1 MNLSSCHRRGI
12 DVICALT
19 ILLSSFAAQ
28 SQGLRWTQHIGFRE
42 AELSIGTSGKAGFT
56 LLKPEQ
62 TGVRFTNSMSYA
74 RAEGNQNLINGCGVA
89 AGDFD
94 GDGLCDLYFAN
105 TDGHNGLF
113 RNQGQW
119 RFQDVTD
126 AVGVGCGTNSASK
139 GVAFADVNGD
149 GQLDLLVG
157 MLGGPNAFFLN
168 QGRGRFTNMTAAAG
182 LSAKVGTHSLAM
194 ADVDGDGDLDLYLA
208 NYGEQSILRNG
219 GVISTRMVNGKP
231 QVTGRWSKRL
241 KIIDGRM
248 IEYGEPDTL
257 YLNNGNGTF
266 SPVSWTGGAFLD
278 EHGQPL
284 KSEPYDMGLSVMFR
298 DINGDGAPDI
308 YVCNDFQTPDR
319 IWINDGKGHFRAMP
333 DLAVRATCHFSMG
346 VDFADI
352 DRDGFDDYFVGD
364 MQSRRHTL
372 RMTQVGAVNPPP
384 AEVGESWDRHQIRQN
399 TLNVNRGDGTYANLA
414 SFAGVEA
421 SDWTWSV
428 VFLDV
433 DLDGFE
439 DLLVVN
445 AHGYDTQDLD
455 MHERMPQEAG
465 GSMRIGK
472 KLKDFPPLITPNYLF
487 RNRGNRTFEENGAQ
501 WGFNSTNVSHG
512 IALADFDLDGDLD
525 IAVSCLWQAPL
536 IYRNESTAPRVAVR
550 LRGAGQNTRGIGA
563 KIKLLGG
570 TVPMQSQEIQCGG
583 RYLSSDDTM
592 RVFAAGSL
600 TNEMTIEVA
609 WRSGR
614 RSIVR
619 GVRANRIY
627 EIDEAAAGP
636 VVASTLPSPTASP
649 LFQDVSGS
657 LAHTNLGNPINDFER
672 QPLLPRSLAR
682 LGPGIAWMD
691 LDGDGR
697 EELVLGESAG
707 GSLAVYAT
715 DGHGHFKRW
724 PAPALDSPLATDLS
738 GLASWTP
745 APGRRVLLAGQSGL
759 STPDTEIPPLAQI
772 ELKAG
777 SPTTA
782 ATMGAVS
789 GIPVGKSATGPVAVA
804 DVDGDG
810 DLDVFIGGRALPAR
824 YPEAAPSQL
833 FLNEGG
839 TLKADPASSG
849 LLKNAGLVSGAV
861 FSDLTGDGF
870 PELILACEWGPVRIF
885 RNTNGRFSE
894 WDAPVTFAGEAGPV
908 TLRQLTGWWTSV
920 TTGDLDGDG
929 RIDLIAGN
937 WGLNSSYGSP
947 SIRHPVKMFFGDF
960 DSNGSIDL
968 LEAETEERTGRQ
980 VPRRDMALLSIGWP
994 ELRTRFATHKL
1005 FSTADISEVLGAHRP
1020 RAQEV
1025 EASLLASVVFL
1036 NRGDRFDA
1044 VPLPA
1049 AAQHTPAFG
1058 LNVADFNGDGAE
1070 DLFMSQ
1076 NFFSNRPQEARQDAG
1091 RGLLLLGDGHG
1102 KLVAMP
1108 GQESGVK
1115 IYGEQRGSAVAD
1127 FDEDG
1132 RADLIVAQSG
1142 AATRALRNATAKP
1155 GLRLRLAGPPGN
1167 PDGLGATIALKFGIK
1182 SGPARELHGGSG
1194 YWSQDSVV
1202 AVLGMPEAATEV
1214 WVRWP
1219 GGKTTTSAVPQGAM
1233 EISVAVDGAV
1243 KKLK

>member
-1 MNLSSCHRRGI
+1 MNLSSCQRPGI
-12 DVICALT
+12 GVVYVLT
-19 ILLSSFAAQ
+19 ILLSSFPAL
-28 SQGLRWTQHIGFRE
+28 SQGLRLTQREGFRE
-42 AELSIGTSGKAGFT
+42 AELSIGTSGKTGFT

-62 TGVRFTNSMSYA
+62 TGVFFTNSMSYA
-74 RAEGNQNLINGCGVA
+74 RSEANQNLINGCGVA

-105 TDGHNGLF
+105 TDGNNGLF

-119 RFQDVTD
+119 RFQNVT
-126 AVGVGCGTNSASK
+126 AAAGVSCGTNSASK
-139 GVAFADVNGD
+139 GVTFADVNGD

-157 MLGGPNAFFLN
+157 MLGGPNAFFVN

-182 LSAKVGTHSLAM
+182 LSAKAGTHSLAM

-219 GVISTRMVNGKP
+219 GAISTRMVNGKP
-231 QVTGRWSKRL
+231 QVTGRWAKRL

-248 IEYGEPDTL
+248 IEFGEPDTL

-319 IWINDGKGHFRAMP
+319 MWINDSKGHFRALP

-352 DRDGFDDYFVGD
+352 DRDGFDDFFVGD
-364 MQSRRHTL
+364 MLSRHHTL
-372 RMTQVGAVNPPP
+372 RMTQIGVPNPP
-384 AEVGESWDRHQIRQN
+384 AVEVGESWDRHQIRQN

-414 SFAGVEA
+414 NFAGVEA
-421 SDWTWSV
+421 SDWSWSV

-525 IAVSCLWQAPL
+525 VAVSCLWQAPL
-536 IYRNESTAPRVAVR
+536 IYRNESIAPRVTVR
-550 LRGAGQNTRGIGA
+550 LRGAGQNTQGIGA

-570 TVPMQSQEIQCGG
+570 MVPMQSQEIHCGG

-614 RSIVR
+614 RSVVR
-619 GVRANRIY
+619 GVRANRLY
-627 EIDEAAAGP
+627 EIDEAAAIP
-636 VVASTLPSPTASP
+636 AVASTPPSPPAST
-649 LFQDVSGS
+649 LFQDISGS
-657 LAHTNLGNPINDFER
+657 LGHTNLGNPFNDFER

-682 LGPGIAWMD
+682 LGPGVAWTD

-707 GSLAVYAT
+707 GSLAVYET
-715 DGHGHFKRW
+715 DGQGHFKRS
-724 PAPALDSPLATDLS
+724 ASPALYSPLTTDLS
-738 GLASWTP
+738 GLAVWTP
-745 APGRRVLLAGQSGL
+745 APGRRALLAGQSGL
-759 STPDTEIPPLAQI
+759 RTPDTEIPPLAQI

-777 SPTTA
+777 SSITTA
-782 ATMGAVS
+782 TIGAVS
-789 GIPVGKSATGPVAVA
+789 GIAVSKPATGPIAVA

-810 DLDVFIGGRALPAR
+810 DLDVFAGGRALP
-824 YPEAAPSQL
+824 
-833 FLNEGG
+833 
-839 TLKADPASSG
+839 
-849 LLKNAGLVSGAV
+849 
-861 FSDLTGDGF
+861 
-870 PELILACEWGPVRIF
+870 
-885 RNTNGRFSE
+885 GR
-894 WDAPVTFAGEAGPV
+894 W
-908 TLRQLTGWWTSV
+908 
-920 TTGDLDGDG
+920 
-929 RIDLIAGN
+929 
-937 WGLNSSYGSP
+937 
-947 SIRHPVKMFFGDF
+947 
-960 DSNGSIDL
+960 
-968 LEAETEERTGRQ
+968 
-980 VPRRDMALLSIGWP
+980 
-994 ELRTRFATHKL
+994 
-1005 FSTADISEVLGAHRP
+1005 
-1020 RAQEV
+1020 
-1025 EASLLASVVFL
+1025 
-1036 NRGDRFDA
+1036 
-1044 VPLPA
+1044 
-1049 AAQHTPAFG
+1049 PAF
-1058 LNVADFNGDGAE
+1058 
-1070 DLFMSQ
+1070 
-1076 NFFSNRPQEARQDAG
+1076 
-1091 RGLLLLGDGHG
+1091 
-1102 KLVAMP
+1102 
-1108 GQESGVK
+1108 
-1115 IYGEQRGSAVAD
+1115 
-1127 FDEDG
+1127 
-1132 RADLIVAQSG
+1132 
-1142 AATRALRNATAKP
+1142 
-1155 GLRLRLAGPPGN
+1155 
-1167 PDGLGATIALKFGIK
+1167 
-1182 SGPARELHGGSG
+1182 
-1194 YWSQDSVV
+1194 SV
-1202 AVLGMPEAATEV
+1202 
-1214 WVRWP
+1214 
-1219 GGKTTTSAVPQGAM
+1219 
-1233 EISVAVDGAV
+1233 
-1243 KKLK
+1243 